1 MLISILIYI
10 FALEKNIIKLYFNF
24 FFIYNLNKHKNN
36 MTIKTLIVKKLQQY
50 INKEKYKLEELFNK
64 ENTTE
69 KQLLSKVKNIH
80 TATQQLRN
88 IKFKDEY
95 EYTEVDNKIYF
106 VTNGHRL
113 FITQTKK
120 DKKNIKLNE

>member
-1 MLISILIYI
+1 
-10 FALEKNIIKLYFNF
+10 
-24 FFIYNLNKHKNN
+24 

-64 ENTTE
+64 ENSTE
-69 KQLLSKVKNIH
+69 KQLLAKVKNIH
-80 TATQQLRN
+80 QATTQMRN
-88 IKFKDEY
+88 IKFNDEY
-95 EYTEVDNKIYF
+95 EYLEVDNKIYF

>member
-1 MLISILIYI
+1 
-10 FALEKNIIKLYFNF
+10 
-24 FFIYNLNKHKNN
+24 
-36 MTIKTLIVKKLQQY
+36 MTIKTLIIKKLQQY

-80 TATQQLRN
+80 TATQQLRS

-95 EYTEVDNKIYF
+95 EYTERDGKLYYLVN
-106 VTNGHRL
+106 NHRL
-113 FITQTKK
+113 FLMKTSK
-120 DKKNIKLNE
+120 